1 MEVLVNILWLSDD
14 IKEPLLILI
23 GVIMEGWLI
32 NKNSPY
38 QLTKIIF
45 NRNGRREE
53 GNDILI
59 WCRAPL
65 LIFGLIKDKG
75 FFMPTVYHYIYL
87 AQHLPISFKTWGHL
101 ITAE

>member
-59 WCRAPL
+59 CCRAPL
-65 LIFGLIKDKG
+65 LILGLIKDKG

>member
-23 GVIMEGWLI
+23 GMIMEWWLI

-45 NRNGRREE
+45 NRNRRREE

-59 WCRAPL
+59 CCQVPL
-65 LIFGLIKDKG
+65 LILGLIKDKG
-75 FFMPTVYHYIYL
+75 FF
-87 AQHLPISFKTWGHL
+87 
-101 ITAE
+101 ITTGTPS

>member
-1 MEVLVNILWLSDD
+1 M
-14 IKEPLLILI
+14 
-23 GVIMEGWLI
+23 IMEGRLI

-59 WCRAPL
+59 CCQAPL
-65 LIFGLIKDKG
+65 LILGLIKDKG
-75 FFMPTVYHYIYL
+75 FFIPTVTIYHYISL
-87 AQHLPISFKTWGHL
+87 AQCLPISFKTWGHL
-101 ITAE
+101 VKAE

>member
-1 MEVLVNILWLSDD
+1 MLVNILWLSDD

-45 NRNGRREE
+45 NRNGRR
-53 GNDILI
+53 
-59 WCRAPL
+59 L
-65 LIFGLIKDKG
+65 LEKG
-75 FFMPTVYHYIYL
+75 KV
-87 AQHLPISFKTWGHL
+87 
-101 ITAE
+101 